1 MSIATIVCLVVSTVL
16 AQADT
21 TPPDASAPQEMVGA
35 PYLLDVC
42 AVSGEKIPQDGGTV
56 LVMSGTDE
64 PEQAGREIRFCCSRC
79 KTAFEETPGKYVPK
93 IDELIIADQ
102 LPRYPASVPCLVMRD
117 EMLPDPRGPE
127 AAECEML
134 VWNNRLIRL
143 CCKRCVRMFRAEPA
157 KYIATLDTA
166 VIQQAKKANAVR
178 NCVVNGRPLTARAN
192 WFVVGDRAAATCCRG
207 CQPKAMAAPR
217 KTVAKLDSTT

>member
-1 MSIATIVCLVVSTVL
+1 MSIAALVCLVLTTVL
-16 AQADT
+16 AQSDT
-21 TPPDASAPQEMVGA
+21 ATQATPAPQKMIGA

-56 LVMSGTDE
+56 LIMTGTGD
-64 PEQAGREIRFCCSRC
+64 PAQAGREVRFCCSRC
-79 KTAFEETPGKYVPK
+79 KAAFEKAPKKYLPK

-102 LPRYPASVPCLVMRD
+102 LPRYPASVPCLVMGD

-127 AAECEML
+127 AAECEMV

-143 CCKRCVRMFRAEPA
+143 CCKRCVRKFRAEPT
-157 KYIATLDTA
+157 KYVAALDAA
-166 VIQQAKKANAVR
+166 VIEQAKKANAVK
-178 NCVVNGRPLTARAN
+178 NCVVNGRPLTTRAH
-192 WFVVGDRAAATCCRG
+192 WFMVGDRAAATCCRG

-217 KTVAKLDSTT
+217 KTVAKIDSTT